1 MACSAEASTLD
12 ITDCRVIEAYVS
24 NASVSVRGR
33 FDIAYLCE
41 EFNSTG
47 SKFDIE
53 GTAQFLSIFS
63 QSLTVNTR
71 ANLTGDFDVV
81 VLSLGS
87 AEADL
92 SEAQFG
98 RLAEINYC
106 GDEEA
111 GVTETVNGT
120 QSVRPRE
127 AVKVIQ
133 QNFEAALHKALSIDP
148 PDLGATL

>member
-1 MACSAEASTLD
+1 MPAFEF
-12 ITDCRVIEAYVS
+12 
-24 NASVSVRGR
+24 RGR

-106 GDEEA
+106 GRGRSRCHRDRQWHPVSKA
-111 GVTETVNGT
+111 GVR
-120 QSVRPRE
+120 Q
-127 AVKVIQ
+127 
-133 QNFEAALHKALSIDP
+133 
-148 PDLGATL
+148 